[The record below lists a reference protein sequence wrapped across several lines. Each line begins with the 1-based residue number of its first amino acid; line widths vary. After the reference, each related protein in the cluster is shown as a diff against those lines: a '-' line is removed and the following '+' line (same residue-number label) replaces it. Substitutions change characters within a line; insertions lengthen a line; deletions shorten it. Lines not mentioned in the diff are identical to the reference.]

1 MKILLVAIDT
11 KFIHTNLAIRYL
23 KANCHESTVLQ
34 EYTLKDPL
42 ESIQAGILKEN
53 PDVVA
58 FSVYLWNISIIE
70 KLSKNIKKSGKV
82 TLIAGGPEV
91 SYDADYFLNMGLFDY
106 IIAGEGEL
114 AFDRLITAL
123 KDHSSLDEI
132 PNLVYK
138 ENGRIVH
145 HKVEAIT
152 DLDALENPY
161 HFPEDLVN
169 LPHKIQY
176 IELSRGC
183 PFHCAYCLASLE
195 NRVRFFSLE
204 RVKNDL
210 LYLMQNG
217 AKTFKFLDRTFNLNI
232 KMAKDVFQFIIDNH
246 FPGTV
251 FQFEITGDIL
261 PRELIVFLNDNAPKN
276 LFRFEI
282 GVQSTNVEANK
293 AVDRKQDNEV
303 LFDNIRLIR
312 SADIIDMHLDLI
324 AGLPNEDLLSFAKTF
339 DEVFALRAKE
349 LQLGFLKMLRGTKLR
364 RESEHYGYL
373 FQENPPYEIIENNI
387 LTKTDLN
394 EIHLAE
400 EILEIYWN
408 KGYLPRT
415 IDFLIQ
421 QVPSAFWFFN
431 QLGHFYQTQGYSFH
445 RYQYS
450 DLFERLALFVKIK
463 FPDFYPN
470 ILDSLKYEY
479 LESCN
484 VKSKIWWDNSAIQT
498 EKNHILRC
506 YFTENKEIPIDDLY
520 KYSIVTNYE
529 TGYLIAFYHPKKKS
543 VFLYKEHRSS

>member
-1 MKILLVAIDT
+1 MKVLLVAIDT
-11 KFIHTNLAIRYL
+11 KFIHTNLALRYL
-23 KANCHESTVLQ
+23 KANCHEPTVLQ
-34 EYTLKDPL
+34 EYTLKDSI
-42 ESIQAGILKEN
+42 ESISAAILKEM

-70 KLSKNIKKSGKV
+70 KLTKILRKAGSI
-82 TLIAGGPEV
+82 TIIAGGPEV
-91 SYDADYFLNMGLFDY
+91 SYDADYFLNKGLFDY

-114 AFDRLITAL
+114 SFDRLITAL
-123 KDHSSLDEI
+123 KNHTDLDGI
-132 PNLVYK
+132 PNLVTIK
-138 ENGRIVH
+138 DGKVVH
-145 HKVEAIT
+145 HKVEVVT
-152 DLDALENPY
+152 DLDALKNPY

-195 NRVRFFSLE
+195 NRVRFFSLD

-217 AKTFKFLDRTFNLNI
+217 AKTFKFLDRTFNLNLH
-232 KMAKDVFQFIIDNH
+232 MAKDIFQFIIDHH
-246 FPGTV
+246 FPETV

-261 PRELIVFLNDNAPKN
+261 PRELILFLNTNAPKN

-303 LFDNIRLIR
+303 LFENIRLIR
-312 SADIIDMHLDLI
+312 SADIIDLHLDLI
-324 AGLPNEDLLSFAKTF
+324 AGLPNEDLPSFVKTF

-364 RESEHYGYL
+364 RESDLYGYRY
-373 FQENPPYEIIENNI
+373 QENPPYEITENHA
-387 LTKTDLN
+387 LSKSDLE

-400 EILEIYWN
+400 ETLEIYWN
-408 KGYLPRT
+408 KGYLSRT
-415 IDFLIQ
+415 MDHLIQ
-421 QVPSAFWFFN
+421 KVPSAFWFFN
-431 QLGHFYQTQGYSFH
+431 QLGHFYQAQGYSFH

-450 DLFERLALFVKIK
+450 DLYEHLALFVKINN
-463 FPDFYPN
+463 PDFYPE

-479 LESCN
+479 LESCH
-484 VKSKIWWDNSAIQT
+484 VKSKIWWDNSTVQA
-498 EKNHILRC
+498 EKNKILRE
-506 YFTENKEIPIDDLY
+506 YFAENKGIPIDDLY
-520 KYSIVTNYE
+520 KYSIVTSYE

-543 VFLYKEHRSS
+543 VFLYKEHQ